1 MDILLSQLR
10 VSYSAPVA
18 VVPALL
24 TLSVFDDSGC
34 PHTLEQ

>member
-1 MDILLSQLR
+1 MDTLLSQLR
-10 VSYSAPVA
+10 VSYFVPVA

-24 TLSVFDDSGC
+24 TLSVFNDSGC

>member
-1 MDILLSQLR
+1 MDILLLQLR
-10 VSYSAPVA
+10 VSSFALVV

-24 TLSVFDDSGC
+24 TLPVFNDSGC